1 MGKLWYGQLGLGEEV
16 LCDGSWKQ
24 TSALEKLARV
34 FPHGKPAPLTPTQDE
49 RPQVRLQTLEL
60 VGVILQLF
68 LRDPPGVAV

>member
-24 TSALEKLARV
+24 TSRLEKLARV
-34 FPHGKPAPLTPTQDE
+34 FPHGKPARLTPTQDE